1 MAAVCSM
8 FYLYSIY
15 VCRLIDLISIKVTR
29 TMQSVIQFLVQCTVT
44 VKMLSLVS
52 LLHPPEGP
60 DVKCCAELNNSDIY
74 EQY

>member
-1 MAAVCSM
+1 
-8 FYLYSIY
+8 
-15 VCRLIDLISIKVTR
+15 
-29 TMQSVIQFLVQCTVT
+29 MQSVIQFLVQCTVT